1 MTQKKLKKKAFMIP
15 MIQVELEAPNL
26 NQLNKNT
33 HKQQVLDEQNMGI

>member
-1 MTQKKLKKKAFMIP
+1 LIIP
-15 MIQVELEAPNL
+15 TIQAELEAPNL